1 MVKKG
6 GLKEPRKF
14 FSTLHYKGQERRIE
28 PPTEEEQ
35 QQLESL
41 KTDYEGKRYQV
52 PEDMSKVVHTDSI
65 FSQIEDRFKR
75 KVVGKEDENLWK
87 REFAVKD
94 KGNDYDFRFWYQYE
108 IENMASGKR
117 SMRFLKDQSSEYQT
131 AMRTLCSLSMK
142 VSKVLRSMC
151 EDAMKSDRADNISP
165 ISHLIEINE
174 KIKNDELSL
183 DYAQIIFLPFEKQF
197 YGRKIKHDLHE
208 YINENPLFYHLA
220 KETLIV
226 FFKSIRP
233 TEKFRYMK
241 KSELIEELNGFDF
254 HDVDGKT
261 NRELVKEIKSIL
273 KNKTDPVLRKKYF
286 QIKYVCETNS
296 LFRKL
301 YRSLGKAFARWV
313 NSYFSTGGPSR
324 KNALFIA
331 MQDFKDEKKTETLI
345 RGNNIH
351 NMSKEYRNICVKL
364 ATACLFSLNSSD
376 MVNLAPAEI
385 YELDSLYEEDYEHA
399 GTSYPNVIRMSNSL
413 LKKLEMG
420 NHPIIRHFQ
429 LDEKR
434 NMYCLPRVHTPFE
447 MGSRG
452 KGGFL
457 HNDCK
462 TVSLHHSLLNL
473 IDQNSLDFSRIK
485 LSNNSLNALNFLQ
498 QTQWSINL
506 DFLDFIG
513 DLTFKNE
520 IVSPYPSDIRQMAWY
535 QTDSIRLR
543 EIFIEKM
550 EFKSEDISTKSRF
563 RTVNSNLKQARKNLL
578 YSCNVFWHPWFCDW
592 RGRFNTRVN
601 ELSPQ
606 GDDLSKALLLFTEWK
621 ELGARGKHWVYV
633 RAYDLLHKIIEPDE
647 VKKHIFDE
655 QESWVKQHLDDIL
668 TMGEK
673 LNRSTSNDELEP
685 ILDRLKVIKPGRKSE
700 IFQRIAFLIEFVRIH
715 REYESNNQD
724 WSKVKSGLPIH
735 LDASCNGFQ
744 HIAALTRNEK
754 LAKSV
759 NLLNNK
765 YMAKG
770 DLYQEVAY
778 EALSAYQENSGQSSS
793 LRKVIDKIC
802 QTEESK
808 DNLISG
814 LLTRGF
820 CKPLVMITGYGAK
833 DLASQIMN
841 MNGKKK
847 CGGRY
852 KPKKGKKSDTTV
864 HLESLLYEQVK
875 TIHEKHGGLE
885 KIILNEDKSGYLVP
899 IENCALIKDLGLK
912 LADYIRFCIEEVTK
926 NKFGD
931 VKEILVKIYEKID
944 TSIGVDIDEL
954 HKLKYSELTKILAEL
969 NLPKPPK
976 KADRVKKIRQHVA
989 EKYKRL
995 LYFTWQ
1001 ASEEGSIVTYL
1012 KWKLDHNRTQAT
1024 LPMSLLPKN
1033 YQDPGEQEIEKF
1045 LLDSPTLSKDLK
1057 DLIRESQ
1064 GNVEKNATN
1073 NSNTKRRL
1081 KELVIIGLRTIAII
1095 SKDKKEQTTAK
1106 NHSYARFIELRGKR
1120 TSNGKKNGHRITVES
1135 GNQMKL
1141 NVSSTKEFNE
1151 TISEMRELSKEIIL
1165 GMVPNFIHSFDAVH
1179 MQKVILSLE
1188 KEGIKDF
1195 WAVHDSFG
1203 VHACHIDEL
1212 RRIVKQTFV
1221 DLHKEPLEH
1230 HLKKIIDL
1238 NSDILSAD
1246 FLANSAD
1253 FLANYKEQNI
1263 SPKNE
1268 GKMRINDVLKAEF
1281 LIS

>member
-14 FSTLHYKGQERRIE
+14 FSTLHYKDQERRIE

-35 QQLESL
+35 QHLENL
-41 KTDYEGKRYQV
+41 KTDYEGKRYKV
-52 PEDMSKVVHTDSI
+52 PEDMSNVVHTDSI

-75 KVVGKEDENLWK
+75 KVDGKGDENLWK
-87 REFAVKD
+87 REFAVED

-151 EDAMKSDRADNISP
+151 EDAMKSDRADNINP
-165 ISHLIEINE
+165 ISHLIEMNDKVISDFSVFGLAQARHLSFELENYGE
-174 KIKNDELSL
+174 KKKYETKW
-183 DYAQIIFLPFEKQF
+183 DYIQQNI
-197 YGRKIKHDLHE
+197 
-208 YINENPLFYHLA
+208 LFYYLA
-220 KETLIV
+220 KEALIV

-241 KSELIEELNGFDF
+241 KAELIEELKGLDF

-261 NRELVKEIKSIL
+261 NRELKKEIKSIL
-273 KNKTDPVLRKKYF
+273 ENNTDPVLRKNYY
-286 QIKYVCETNS
+286 QVKYVCETNK

-301 YRSLGKAFARWV
+301 YRSLSKAFANWTHW
-313 NSYFSTGGPSR
+313 YFSSSGPSK
-324 KNALFIA
+324 KNALFAA
-331 MQDFKDEKKTETLI
+331 MQTFEDGKKTETLM

-351 NMSKEYRNICVKL
+351 NMSKEYRNISVKL
-364 ATACLFSLNSSD
+364 ATACLFSLNSSE

-385 YELDSLYEEDYEHA
+385 YELDSLYEEEYEHA
-399 GTSYPNVIRMSNSL
+399 GTSYPNVIRMSDYL
-413 LKKLEMG
+413 LEKVEMG

-462 TVSLHHSLLNL
+462 SAGLHHSLLNL
-473 IDQNSLDFSRIK
+473 IDQKSLDFTRIK
-485 LSNNSLNALNFLQ
+485 LSNNSLAALNFLQ

-506 DFLDFIG
+506 EFLDFIG

-520 IVSPYPSDIRQMAWY
+520 ILSPYPSDIRQMAWY

-543 EIFIEKM
+543 DIFIEKM

-621 ELGARGKHWVYV
+621 ELGEKGKYWIYV
-633 RAYDLLHKIIEPDE
+633 RAYDLLHKIITPES
-647 VKKHIFDE
+647 VKSSAFDD
-655 QESWVKQHLDDIL
+655 QVSWVKQHLDEIL
-668 TMGEK
+668 KIGER
-673 LNRSTSNDELEP
+673 LSRSTSNEELEP
-685 ILDRLKVIKPGRKSE
+685 ILDRLKVTKPGRKSE
-700 IFQRIAFLIEFVRIH
+700 IFQRISFLIEFVRIH
-715 REYESNNQD
+715 QEYQLNNQD

-744 HIAALTRNEK
+744 HIAALTRNKK

-759 NLLNNK
+759 NLLNNP

-770 DLYQEVAY
+770 DLYQEVAD
-778 EALSAYQENSGQSSS
+778 EALSRYQENKKESSK
-793 LRKVIDKIC
+793 LRKIIDEIC

-820 CKPLVMITGYGAK
+820 CKPLVLITGYGAK
-833 DLASQIMN
+833 DLGTPIMN
-841 MNGKKK
+841 MNGKKNRR
-847 CGGRY
+847 GRY
-852 KPKKGKKSDTTV
+852 KPKKGKKSEPTV
-864 HLESLLYEQVK
+864 HLESSLYEQVE
-875 TIHEKHGGLE
+875 TIHKEHGGLE
-885 KIILNEDKSGYLVP
+885 KIILNQDENGYLGP
-899 IENCALIKDLGLK
+899 IDNCDLIRELGKELSK
-912 LADYIRFCIEEVTK
+912 YIGHCIEEVTG
-926 NKFGD
+926 NQFGD
-931 VKEILVKIYEKID
+931 VKDELDKIYDKID
-944 TSIGVDIDEL
+944 TSIGVDITEL
-954 HKLKYSELTKILAEL
+954 HKLKYSELTKILADL
-969 NLPKPPK
+969 NLPKPRK

-1033 YQDPGEQEIEKF
+1033 YKDPGEQAIEKF
-1045 LLDSPTLSKDLK
+1045 LLDSPTLSESLK
-1057 DLIRESQ
+1057 DLIREAK
-1064 GNVEKNATN
+1064 GNVEENAAEQ
-1073 NSNTKRRL
+1073 SNTKRKL
-1081 KELVIIGLRTIAII
+1081 KKLVIIGLRTIAITSI
-1095 SKDKKEQTTAK
+1095 DKKEKTTAK
-1106 NHSYARFIELRGKR
+1106 NHSYARFIELKGKR
-1120 TSNGKKNGHRITVES
+1120 TSNGKKNGHKISVES
-1135 GNQMKL
+1135 GNEMKL
-1141 NVSSTKEFNE
+1141 NVSSTKEFNK
-1151 TISEMRELSKEIIL
+1151 TIREMRELSGEIIL

-1179 MQKVILSLE
+1179 MQKVILALE
-1188 KEGIKDF
+1188 KEEIKDF

-1203 VHACHIDEL
+1203 VHACHIDKL
-1212 RRIVKQTFV
+1212 RQIVKQTFV

-1246 FLANSAD
+1246 FLAN
-1253 FLANYKEQNI
+1253 NKEQK
-1263 SPKNE
+1263 SQPKNDTNNW
-1268 GKMRINDVLKAEF
+1268 INDVLEAEF

>member
-14 FSTLHYKGQERRIE
+14 FSTLHYKDQERRIE

-41 KTDYEGKRYQV
+41 KTDYEGKRYKV
-52 PEDMSKVVHTDSI
+52 PEDMSNVVHTDSI
-65 FSQIEDRFKR
+65 FSQIEDQFKR
-75 KVVGKEDENLWK
+75 KVDGKGDENLWK

-117 SMRFLKDQSSEYQT
+117 SMRFLKDQSAEYQT

-151 EDAMKSDRADNISP
+151 EDAMKSDRADNINP
-165 ISHLIEINE
+165 ISHLIEM
-174 KIKNDELSL
+174 NDKVISDFYVFGKAQIRYFSFEQL
-183 DYAQIIFLPFEKQF
+183 DY
-197 YGRKIKHDLHE
+197 GRENPLNKH
-208 YINENPLFYHLA
+208 IQENPLFYHLA

-226 FFKSIRP
+226 FFKSIHP
-233 TEKFRYMK
+233 TEKFRHMK
-241 KSELIEELNGFDF
+241 KAELIEELKGLDF

-261 NRELVKEIKSIL
+261 NRELKKEIKSIL
-273 KNKTDPVLRKKYF
+273 KNNTDPVLRKNYY
-286 QIKYVCETNS
+286 QVKYVCETNK

-301 YRSLGKAFARWV
+301 YRSLGKAFAKWT
-313 NSYFSTGGPSR
+313 NWYFSSSGPSK
-324 KNALFIA
+324 KNALFAA
-331 MQDFKDEKKTETLI
+331 MQTFEDGEKTETLM

-351 NMSKEYRNICVKL
+351 NMSKEYRNISVKL
-364 ATACLFSLNSSD
+364 ATACLFSLNSSE

-385 YELDSLYEEDYEHA
+385 HELDSLYEEDYEHA
-399 GTSYPNVIRMSNSL
+399 GTSYPNVIRMSDYL
-413 LKKLEMG
+413 LEKVEMG

-429 LDEKR
+429 LDEIR

-473 IDQNSLDFSRIK
+473 IDQKSLEFTRIK
-485 LSNNSLNALNFLQ
+485 LSNNSLDALNFLQ

-506 DFLDFIG
+506 EFLDFIG

-520 IVSPYPSDIRQMAWY
+520 ILSPYPSDIRQMAWY

-543 EIFIEKM
+543 DIFIEKM

-621 ELGARGKHWVYV
+621 ELGERGKHWVYV
-633 RAYDLLHKIIEPDE
+633 RAYDLLHKIITPES
-647 VKKHIFDE
+647 VKSSAFDD
-655 QESWVKQHLDDIL
+655 QVSWVKQHLDEIL
-668 TMGEK
+668 KIGER
-673 LNRSTSNDELEP
+673 LSRSTSNEELEP
-685 ILDRLKVIKPGRKSE
+685 ILDRLKVTKPGRKSQ

-715 REYESNNQD
+715 REYQLNNQD

-759 NLLNNK
+759 NLL
-765 YMAKG
+765 YDEEDMAKG
-770 DLYQEVAY
+770 DLYQEVAD
-778 EALSAYQENSGQSSS
+778 EALSRYQENKKESSK
-793 LRKVIDKIC
+793 LRKIIDEIC

-833 DLASQIMN
+833 DLGSQIMN
-841 MNGKKK
+841 MNGKKNR
-847 CGGRY
+847 GGRY
-852 KPKKGKKSDTTV
+852 KPKKDKKSDPTV

-885 KIILNEDKSGYLVP
+885 KIILSEDKNGYLVP
-899 IENCALIKDLGLK
+899 IENCALIKDLGLE
-912 LADYIRFCIEEVTK
+912 LANYIRLAIEEVTD
-926 NKFGD
+926 NQFGD
-931 VKEILVKIYEKID
+931 VKVELGKIYDKID
-944 TSIGVDIDEL
+944 TSIGVDITEL
-954 HKLKYSELTKILAEL
+954 HKLKYSELTKILADL
-969 NLPKPPK
+969 NLPKPSK
-976 KADRVKKIRQHVA
+976 KVDRVKKIRQHVA

-1033 YQDPGEQEIEKF
+1033 YKDPGEQAIEKF
-1045 LLDSPTLSKDLK
+1045 LLDSPTLSEDLK
-1057 DLIRESQ
+1057 DLIREAQ
-1064 GNVEKNATN
+1064 GNVEENATK
-1073 NSNTKRRL
+1073 NSITMKDLKR
-1081 KELVIIGLRTIAII
+1081 LVIMGLRNIALI
-1095 SKDKKEQTTAK
+1095 SDDKKEQTTAK
-1106 NHSYARFIELRGKR
+1106 NHYYARFIELKGKR
-1120 TSNGKKNGHRITVES
+1120 TSNGKKNGHKISVES
-1135 GNQMKL
+1135 GNEMKL
-1141 NVSSTKEFNE
+1141 NVSSTKEFNK
-1151 TISEMRELSKEIIL
+1151 TISEMRELSGEIIL

-1179 MQKVILSLE
+1179 MQKVILALE
-1188 KEGIKDF
+1188 KEAIKDF

-1203 VHACHIDEL
+1203 VHACHIDKL
-1212 RRIVKQTFV
+1212 RQIVKQTFV

-1246 FLANSAD
+1246 FLAN
-1253 FLANYKEQNI
+1253 NKEQK
-1263 SPKNE
+1263 SQPKIETKDWINE
-1268 GKMRINDVLKAEF
+1268 VLGAEF

>member
-14 FSTLHYKGQERRIE
+14 FSTLHYKDQERRIE

-35 QQLESL
+35 QQLENL
-41 KTDYEGKRYQV
+41 KTDYEGKRYKV
-52 PEDMSKVVHTDSI
+52 PEDMSNVVDTKQNFLLIDG
-65 FSQIEDRFKR
+65 RFKR
-75 KVVGKEDENLWK
+75 KVDGKGDENLWK
-87 REFAVKD
+87 REFSIKD

-117 SMRFLKDQSSEYQT
+117 STRFLKDQSTEYQT
-131 AMRTLCSLSMK
+131 AMKTLCSLSME
-142 VSKVLRSMC
+142 VSEVLRSMC
-151 EDAMKSDRADNISP
+151 EDAMKSERADNISP
-165 ISHLIEINE
+165 ISHLIEMND
-174 KIKNDELSL
+174 KIKNDFKVFGLAQADHLSFELENYGKKKKYETKW
-183 DYAQIIFLPFEKQF
+183 DYIQQNI
-197 YGRKIKHDLHE
+197 
-208 YINENPLFYHLA
+208 LFYYLA
-220 KETLIV
+220 KEALIV

-233 TEKFRYMK
+233 TEKFRHMK
-241 KSELIEELNGFDF
+241 KSELIEELKGLDF

-261 NRELVKEIKSIL
+261 IRELEKEFKSIL
-273 KNKTDPVLRKKYF
+273 KNNPDPALRKKYY
-286 QIKYVCETNS
+286 QVKYVCETNS

-301 YRSLGKAFARWV
+301 YRSLGKAFARGSNW
-313 NSYFSTGGPSR
+313 YFSTGGPSR
-324 KNALFIA
+324 KNALFTAI
-331 MQDFKDEKKTETLI
+331 QVFKNKKNTETLV

-351 NMSKEYRNICVKL
+351 NMSKEYRNIIVKL
-364 ATACLFSLNSSD
+364 ATACLFSLNSSE

-399 GTSYPNVIRMSNSL
+399 GTSYPNVIRMSKSL
-413 LKKLEMG
+413 LEKLEMG

-447 MGSRG
+447 IGSAG

-462 TVSLHHSLLNL
+462 TAGLHHSLLNL
-473 IDQNSLDFSRIK
+473 LDQKSLEFTRIK
-485 LSNNSLNALNFLQ
+485 LSNNSLKALNILQ

-520 IVSPYPSDIRQMAWY
+520 ILSPYPSDIRQMAWY

-621 ELGARGKHWVYV
+621 ELGEKGKYWIYV
-633 RAYDLLHKIIEPDE
+633 RAYDLLHKIITPES
-647 VKKHIFDE
+647 VKSSAFDD
-655 QESWVKQHLDDIL
+655 QVSWVKQHLDEIL
-668 TMGEK
+668 KIGER
-673 LNRSTSNDELEP
+673 LSRSTSNEELEP
-685 ILDRLKVIKPGRKSE
+685 ILDRLKVTKPGRKSQ
-700 IFQRIAFLIEFVRIH
+700 IFQLIAFLIEFVRIH

-724 WSKVKSGLPIH
+724 WSKVKSGLTIH

-759 NLLNNK
+759 NLLNNP

-770 DLYQEVAY
+770 DLYQEVAD
-778 EALSAYQENSGQSSS
+778 EALSGYQDNSEQSSS
-793 LRKVIDKIC
+793 LRKIIEEIC

-833 DLASQIMN
+833 DLGSQIMN
-841 MNGKKK
+841 MNGKKNR
-847 CGGRY
+847 GGRY
-852 KPKKGKKSDTTV
+852 KPKKDKKSDPTV

-885 KIILNEDKSGYLVP
+885 KIILSEDKNGYLVP
-899 IENCALIKDLGLK
+899 IENCALIKDLGLE
-912 LADYIRFCIEEVTK
+912 LANYIRLAIEEVTD
-926 NKFGD
+926 NQFVD
-931 VKEILVKIYEKID
+931 VKDELVKIYDKID
-944 TSIGVDIDEL
+944 TSIGVGITEL
-954 HKLKYSELTKILAEL
+954 HKLKYSELTKILADL
-969 NLPKPPK
+969 NLPKPRK
-976 KADRVKKIRQHVA
+976 KAERVKKIRQYVA

-1024 LPMSLLPKN
+1024 LPVSLLPKN
-1033 YQDPGEQEIEKF
+1033 YKDPGEQEIEKF
-1045 LLDSPTLSKDLK
+1045 LLDSPTLPEDLK
-1057 DLIRESQ
+1057 KLIRDAQ
-1064 GNVEKNATN
+1064 GKVEENATN
-1073 NSNTKRRL
+1073 SSITKRRL
-1081 KELVIIGLRTIAII
+1081 KRLVIMGLRNIAII
-1095 SKDKKEQTTAK
+1095 STDKKEKTTAK
-1106 NHSYARFIELRGKR
+1106 NHYYARFIELRGKR
-1120 TSNGKKNGHRITVES
+1120 TSGGKKNGHRISVES
-1135 GNQMKL
+1135 GNEMKL
-1141 NVSSTKEFNE
+1141 NVSSTKEFNK
-1151 TISEMRELSKEIIL
+1151 TITKMKDLRNEIIL

-1179 MQKVILSLE
+1179 MQKVILALE

-1203 VHACHIDEL
+1203 VHACHIHDL
-1212 RRIVKQTFV
+1212 REIVNQTFV

-1246 FLANSAD
+1246 FLAN
-1253 FLANYKEQNI
+1253 YEEQNPL
-1263 SPKNE
+1263 PKIDTE
-1268 GKMRINDVLKAEF
+1268 DWINDVLKAEF